1 MGVIE
6 TVPNVV
12 FKTRVRDESVAGPNP
27 YRWQDLTTQE
37 IFKGKKVV
45 VFSLP
50 GAFTPTCSNQ
60 QLPGYEKL
68 HNVFKQHGIDEVY
81 CLSINDSYVM
91 NAWAANQKLENVKVI
106 PDGNGDF
113 TDQVDMLVEK
123 TNDGFG
129 MRSWRYAAI
138 VNDGTVEVMF
148 EEPGKIDNNDGDPYS
163 VSSPENVLKYLQS
176 MAVDSNSI

>member
-1 MGVIE
+1 MKKGDRLPDIS
-6 TVPNVV
+6 
-12 FKTRVRDESVAGPNP
+12 FRTRSLGEWKDVSTDD
-27 YRWQDLTTQE
+27 Y
-37 IFKGKKVV
+37 FKGKRVIL
-45 VFSLP
+45 FALP

-68 HNVFKQHGIDEVY
+68 HDVFKQHGIDEVY

-91 NAWAANQKLENVKVI
+91 NAWAANQKLEKVKVI

-123 TNDGFG
+123 SDCGFG
-129 MRSWRYAAI
+129 MRSWRYAMI

-148 EEPGKIDNNDGDPYS
+148 EEPGKQDNNDGDPYS

-176 MAVDSNSI
+176 MANQHIDKKQH